1 MGILINSESRIV
13 VQGITGFQA
22 GFHTRQMIDAGTQV
36 VAGVTP
42 GKGGEWAME
51 GKVPVFESV
60 KMAVAA
66 TGADVSVIL
75 VPSHFAQDAIL
86 EAIDAG
92 VKLIVCVTE
101 GIPVHDMIRVR
112 HYLAHKDVVLI
123 GPNSPGVMTPG
134 ESYAGVIPENIAVSG
149 NVGIVSR
156 PGSLMYEVLNALKR
170 DGIGVSTCVGIGSD
184 PVKCT
189 GYIEIL
195 KLFESDPHTEKVVL
209 LGEIGGLEE
218 EEAAE
223 YISQMTKPVIAY
235 IAGRT
240 APPGRRMGHL
250 GAIIEDGVGAAED
263 KIEALQHAAVQI
275 AAHPEDIP
283 QMLTR

>member
-1 MGILINSESRIV
+1 MGILINSDSRIV

-22 GFHTRQMIDAGTQV
+22 GFQTRQMMDAGSQI

-66 TGADVSVIL
+66 TGANVSVIF
-75 VPSHFAQDAIL
+75 VPSYFAQDAIF

-101 GIPVHDMIRVR
+101 GIPVHDMIQVR
-112 HYLAHKDVVLI
+112 YYLAQKDVVLV
-123 GPNSPGVMTPG
+123 GPNSPGVISPG
-134 ESYAGVIPENIAVSG
+134 ESYAGVIPVNISIRG

-156 PGSLMYEVLNALKR
+156 PGSLMYEVLHVLKR

-189 GYIEIL
+189 GFVEIL
-195 KLFESDPHTEKVVL
+195 KLFENDPHTEKIIL
-209 LGEIGGLEE
+209 LGEIGGIEE
-218 EEAAE
+218 EEASE
-223 YISQMTKPVIAY
+223 YISQMTKPVIGY
-235 IAGRT
+235 VAGRT

-250 GAIIEDGVGAAED
+250 GAIIENGIGTAEG
-263 KIEALQHAAVQI
+263 KIESWQRAGVQI

-283 QMLTR
+283 QLLRR

>member
-22 GFHTRQMIDAGTQV
+22 GFQTRQMMDAGSQV

-42 GKGGEWAME
+42 GKGGEWAMD

-66 TGADVSVIL
+66 TGADVSVIF
-75 VPSHFAQDAIL
+75 VPSHFAQDAIF

-92 VKLIVCVTE
+92 VRLIVCVTE
-101 GIPVHDMIRVR
+101 GIPVHDMIQVR
-112 HYLAHKDVVLI
+112 YYLEQKDVVLV

-134 ESYAGVIPENIAVSG
+134 ESYAGVIPANISARG

-156 PGSLMYEVLNALKR
+156 PGSLMYEVLSALKR

-189 GYIEIL
+189 GFIEIL
-195 KLFESDPHTEKVVL
+195 KLFENDPHTEKVVL
-209 LGEIGGLEE
+209 LGEIGGIEE

-223 YISQMTKPVIAY
+223 YISQMTKPVIGY
-235 IAGRT
+235 VAGKT

-250 GAIIEDGVGAAED
+250 GAIIEDGIGAAQD
-263 KIEALQHAAVQI
+263 KIDALQRAGVQI
-275 AAHPEDIP
+275 AVHPEEIP
-283 QMLTR
+283 KLLTR

>member
-1 MGILINSESRIV
+1 MGILISSESRIV

-22 GFHTRQMIDAGTQV
+22 GFQTQQMMDAGSQI

-42 GKGGEWAME
+42 GKGGEWAMD

-66 TGADVSVIL
+66 TGADVSVIF
-75 VPSHFAQDAIL
+75 VPSHFAQDAIF
-86 EAIDAG
+86 EAIDAE

-101 GIPVHDMIRVR
+101 GIPVHDMIQVR
-112 HYLAHKDVVLI
+112 YYLDQKDVVLI
-123 GPNSPGVMTPG
+123 GPNSPGVITPG
-134 ESYAGVIPENIAVSG
+134 ESYVGVIPANISVSG

-156 PGSLMYEVLNALKR
+156 PGSLMYEVLNILKR

-189 GYIEIL
+189 GYVEVL
-195 KLFESDPHTEKVVL
+195 RMFESDPHTEKIVL
-209 LGEIGGLEE
+209 LGEIGGIEE

-223 YISQMTKPVIAY
+223 YISHMTKPVIGY
-235 IAGRT
+235 VAGKT
-240 APPGRRMGHL
+240 APVGRRMGHL
-250 GAIIEDGVGAAED
+250 GAIIEDGIGMAQD
-263 KIEALQHAAVQI
+263 KIDALQRVGVQI
-275 AAHPEDIP
+275 AGHPEDIP
-283 QMLTR
+283 HLLTR

>member
-22 GFHTRQMIDAGTQV
+22 GFHTRQMMDAGTLI

-42 GKGGEWAME
+42 GKGGEWAMD

-60 KMAVAA
+60 KMTVKA
-66 TGADVSVIL
+66 TGADVSVIF
-75 VPSHFAQDAIL
+75 VPSHFAQDAIF

-101 GIPVHDMIRVR
+101 GIPVHDMIQVR
-112 HYLAHKDVVLI
+112 HYMAQKDVVLI

-134 ESYAGVIPENIAVSG
+134 ESYVGVIPSNIALSG
-149 NVGIVSR
+149 NVGLVSR
-156 PGSLMYEVLNALKR
+156 PGSLMYEVLNVLKR

-189 GYIEIL
+189 GYVEIL

-209 LGEIGGLEE
+209 LGEIGGIEE

-223 YISQMTKPVIAY
+223 YISQMTKPVIGY

-250 GAIIEDGVGAAED
+250 GAIIEDGIGTAEG
-263 KIEALQHAAVQI
+263 KIEALQRAGVQI
-275 AAHPEDIP
+275 AGHPEDIP
-283 QMLTR
+283 QILTR